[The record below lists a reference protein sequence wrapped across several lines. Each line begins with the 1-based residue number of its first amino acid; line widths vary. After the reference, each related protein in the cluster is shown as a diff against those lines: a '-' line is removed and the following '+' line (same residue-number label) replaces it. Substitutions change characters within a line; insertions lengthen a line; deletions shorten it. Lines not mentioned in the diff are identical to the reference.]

1 MKEPVFSKANGNE
14 LWVLIM
20 EKAWAKLHG
29 SYQRIEAG
37 NAANV
42 MHDLTGAPAETIDI
56 EDETMFDRLLEGEK
70 KNYIMA
76 ASCGTNETS
85 LAALEKLGLI
95 GGHAY
100 GLLSAH

>member
-1 MKEPVFSKANGNE
+1 MCKNGEWREVVIDDYFPCFMGEPVFSKANGNE

-42 MHDLTGAPAETIDI
+42 MHDLTGAPSETIEI
-56 EDETMFDRLLEGEK
+56 MDETLWERLVEGE
-70 KNYIMA
+70 
-76 ASCGTNETS
+76 
-85 LAALEKLGLI
+85 
-95 GGHAY
+95 
-100 GLLSAH
+100 